1 MKPNRNIFL
10 KYFELYPTGN
20 NNGGKIMEK
29 KTVSYFNARKI
40 AVIGMLSSISMVLGV
55 TPLGFIPIP
64 PANATIMHVPV
75 VIGAILEGPAVG
87 AMIGLIFGIFSIIRA
102 ITTPN
107 ILSFAFI
114 NPLVSVIPRILIG
127 IFSYYAYKSIKIK
140 RESLR
145 IGLAAVI
152 GSFTNTIGVLG
163 MIYLIYLGRYASA
176 VKLTTAV
183 ARKGIVSIALINGL
197 PEALICAAIT
207 IFVVLAIEK
216 TRVKR

>member
-1 MKPNRNIFL
+1 
-10 KYFELYPTGN
+10 
-20 NNGGKIMEK
+20 MERK
-29 KTVSYFNARKI
+29 STSYFNVHKI
-40 AVIGMLSSISMVLGV
+40 AVIGMLSSISMVLGM

-64 PANATIMHVPV
+64 PANATIMHIPV

-114 NPLVSVIPRILIG
+114 NPLVSVFPRILIG
-127 IFSYYAYKSIKIK
+127 IFSYYTYKTIRVKNQ
-140 RESLR
+140 SLR

-163 MIYLIYLGRYASA
+163 MIYLIYLEKYAASIN
-176 VKLTTAV
+176 LSTAA
-183 ARKGIVSIALINGL
+183 ARKGIISIALINGI
-197 PEALICAAIT
+197 PEAVICAALT
-207 IFVVLAIEK
+207 VVVVLAIGK
-216 TRVKR
+216 TRLKR